1 MLSFGSLLIITYI
14 AYGHLCIDRLMGT
27 LMYIKLALSGLMPLC
42 QILSYSR
49 EGSCTVA
56 DRYNKLL
63 QQLQFC
69 LPLIFLHAV
78 GRSTASD
85 LEDAKSLAD
94 REHEGDCAE
103 EVHKNFF
110 DD

>member
-1 MLSFGSLLIITYI
+1 
-14 AYGHLCIDRLMGT
+14 
-27 LMYIKLALSGLMPLC
+27 MYIKLALSGLMPLC

-69 LPLIFLHAV
+69 LPLIFLHAA

-94 REHEGDCAE
+94 REHEGNCAE